1 MKVSGDI
8 SIRWV
13 SSAEQL
19 PAELWAQCFAPP
31 LEGQWWYQSLERA
44 GLESQFTFFYGLIER
59 DSQPVG
65 IAPVFLMDVPID
77 LVAPPLIVPVL
88 RVVGRFFT
96 SLRYKRTLFV
106 GSPCSDEG
114 TVGLLPGTTLAEVAP
129 ALQDSL
135 VAQAKAIGAS
145 MVVWK
150 DFPWSCQAALRSL
163 CCSHG
168 LFEVAS
174 YPGTVVSLPKGGFEA
189 YLAVIKSS
197 QRSSFRKKLR
207 RGKEAGEL
215 TTRIVQGLDEAT
227 LKEVFDL
234 FWQTYL
240 KGKTKFERL
249 TPAFFRLIAQQ
260 DQSYFILM
268 RRAQTGEL
276 AAFMLCFRLGRRVIN
291 KFVGFNYS
299 LDKEWYLYFRL
310 WEQAVRWALAI
321 GATEIQSGQT
331 GYRAKLDLG
340 HKLVPLR
347 LYCKHRS
354 RLTQAFFARCA
365 RGVDLASLDDDLKVY
380 LNARGSK
387 RFYRSMLK
395 DTFGFTPFLLNPGRT
410 CADTAVGN

>member
-1 MKVSGDI
+1 MKVWGDI
-8 SIRWV
+8 SIQWV

-31 LEGQWWYQSLERA
+31 LEGRWWYRSLERA

-59 DSQPVG
+59 DSRPVG
-65 IAPVFLMDVPID
+65 IAPAFLMDVPID
-77 LVAPPLIVPVL
+77 LVAPRLTVSVL
-88 RVVGRFFT
+88 RLVGRFFV

-129 ALQDSL
+129 ALQGSL
-135 VAQAKAIGAS
+135 VARAKAAGAS

-150 DFPWSCQAALRSL
+150 DFPWSCQATLRSL
-163 CCSHG
+163 CRSHG
-168 LFEVAS
+168 LFEVVS
-174 YPGTVVSLPKGGFEA
+174 YPGTVVSLPNGGFEA
-189 YLAVIKSS
+189 YLATIKGS
-197 QRSSFRKKLR
+197 QRGRFRKKLR

-215 TTRIVQGLDEAT
+215 TTHIIQGLDEAT
-227 LKEVFDL
+227 LKEVFGL

-249 TPAFFRLIAQQ
+249 TPEFFRLIAQQ

-268 RRAQTGEL
+268 RRPQTGEL

-291 KFVGFNYS
+291 KFVGFNYNLS
-299 LDKEWYLYFRL
+299 KEWYLYFRL
-310 WEQAVRWALAI
+310 WEQAVRWASAI

-331 GYRAKLDLG
+331 GYRVKLDLG

-347 LYCKHRS
+347 LYCKHRN
-354 RLTQAFFARCA
+354 RLTQAVFARCA
-365 RGVDLASLDDDLKVY
+365 RGVDLASLDDDLKAY
-380 LNARGSK
+380 INA
-387 RFYRSMLK
+387 
-395 DTFGFTPFLLNPGRT
+395 
-410 CADTAVGN
+410 